1 MKPSLLK
8 IAAVVAIVC
17 LLAGCSAK
25 KVGANIFGNAISG
38 GTSVYLT
45 DNDPELIKE
54 AFPFGLKTME
64 GLLEVTPKHKGLLLS
79 AASGFTSYAY
89 LLQQEADEID
99 YDDYKAAQRLR
110 ARATKL
116 YQRGRDYALRG
127 LSLKNEAFTEDLL
140 ADPEATL
147 ATTGKKDISFLY
159 WAGAAWA
166 GALTAD
172 KNDTELIATL
182 PIAGSLVARVLELD
196 ETFDDGAGHEFMV
209 SYEAAR
215 PGGDLE
221 KSRWHYQR
229 ALEISGGKRASLYLA
244 LAEGPSVQEQ
254 NLEEFKSLINAA
266 LSVDADAIPEL
277 RLVNTLAHQ
286 RAKML
291 MSRLPDL
298 FLDAE

>member
-1 MKPSLLK
+1 MKSSLLK
-8 IAAVVAIVC
+8 IAAVLAITG

-45 DNDPELIKE
+45 DNDPELVKE

-99 YDDYKAAQRLR
+99 YDDFIAARRLR

-127 LSLKNEAFTEDLL
+127 LSLRNETFTENLL

-147 ATTGKKDISFLY
+147 AATGKKDIFFLY

-172 KNDTELIATL
+172 KNDTRLIATL

-209 SYEAAR
+209 SYEATR

-254 NLEEFKSLINAA
+254 NLEGFKSLINAA

>member
-8 IAAVVAIVC
+8 IAAVVAIVG

-45 DNDPELIKE
+45 DDDPELIKE

-127 LSLKNEAFTEDLL
+127 LSLKNETFTEDLL
-140 ADPEATL
+140 ADPGATL
-147 ATTGKKDISFLY
+147 ATTGEKDISFLY

-182 PIAGSLVARVLELD
+182 PIAGSLVVRVLELD

-209 SYEAAR
+209 SYEATR